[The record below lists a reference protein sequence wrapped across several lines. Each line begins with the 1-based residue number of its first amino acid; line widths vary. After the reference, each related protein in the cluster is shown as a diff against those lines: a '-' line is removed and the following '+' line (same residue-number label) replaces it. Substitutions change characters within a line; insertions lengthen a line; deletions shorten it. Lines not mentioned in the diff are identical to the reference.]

1 MFSVYYVAL
10 LIPAVIGEANS
21 YTHNMVYTAVPN
33 PTVQQNH
40 LGKGDGESSSP
51 PPPECLALP
60 QMVQIICIWRS
71 LVETE

>member
-1 MFSVYYVAL
+1 MQLSKNQMSYFESPINGMFSVYYAAL

-33 PTVQQNH
+33 STVQQNH

-51 PPPECLALP
+51 
-60 QMVQIICIWRS
+60 
-71 LVETE
+71 